1 MKKHPFDIVRFCIVA
16 ILLCALTMYAFIGAA
31 AYDEGMTTDPTLTYL
46 YNILRFPTHTLF
58 FHFFLKNTFLFFGG
72 LMLNALFYTFLIER
86 GFTYVM
92 RLVKSG
98 GKLSV
103 LAFVSLICSCSSET
117 KFDRAKWLKSD
128 DVMSFPNRKSMIK
141 DLAENVPMKGMKYRD
156 VLELLGPPQ
165 YPWDHVMKIQYV
177 VEDDFGSDFDPVY
190 SQTLILR
197 FTMDSLVRAVEVE
210 EWKK

>member
-1 MKKHPFDIVRFCIVA
+1 MKKHPFDIVRFSIVS
-16 ILLCALTMYAFIGAA
+16 ILLSVLTMYALLDTA
-31 AYDEGMTTDPTLTYL
+31 AYDEGMTANPKLTYL
-46 YNILRFPTHTLF
+46 YSILRFPTHTLF

-72 LMLNALFYTFLIER
+72 LMLNVFFYTFLIER
-86 GFTYVM
+86 GFSYAL
-92 RLVKSG
+92 RLLKSG
-98 GKLSV
+98 RILGM
-103 LAFVSLICSCSSET
+103 LAFVLLIWSCSSDIQ
-117 KFDRAKWLKSD
+117 FDRDKWIESD
-128 DVMSFPNRKSMIK
+128 DLMSFPHRKYMIK
-141 DLAENVPMKGMKYRD
+141 DLTKNVPLKGMKYQD

-177 VEDDFGSDFDPVY
+177 VEEDFGSDIDPVY